1 MSLGHVLKLVRT
13 HRVLN
18 QKEMAAILGISQNY
32 LSLIES
38 DKKQPSPDVI
48 SKISKSLNVSNDA
61 LIFAASD
68 VPIELNKNEKSTYKK
83 LQNNIISILLF
94 QMTGDLEVID

>member
-1 MSLGHVLKLVRT
+1 MSLGHLLKLVRT
-13 HRVLN
+13 NRALN

-38 DKKQPSPDVI
+38 DKKHPSPDLI
-48 SKISKSLNVSNDA
+48 SKISKSLKVSNDA
-61 LIFAASD
+61 FIFAASD
-68 VPIELNKNEKSTYKK
+68 VPSEFSKDEKVTYKR

-94 QMTGDLEVID
+94 QMTGDLEIID